1 MTAASGPEAE
11 QATGFRSD
19 IEGLRAVAVLLI
31 LLYHAGVPG
40 LSGGYVGVDVFF
52 VISGFLI
59 TSLLVRELDETGRLD
74 LPQFYAR
81 RARRIL
87 PASLLVLAATLV
99 GGVVFLS
106 PVGLWRV
113 APDIAA
119 AAAYVPNILFAFQ
132 TIDYFH
138 PANVSP
144 VIHYWSLG
152 VEEQFYVVWPVFLWL
167 AHRFAGGA
175 RSRLTWVVVAA
186 IAGSFLLSAFLTSR
200 YPTAAFYLL
209 PTRAWE
215 LGAGALVALAGQ
227 RARGLAP
234 AIANVVGALGLGAI
248 GISAVAFG
256 TSTPFPGTA
265 ALLPVLGSVLVLV
278 GGMGALAGAQGS
290 ASPTWAGVAL
300 GLPPMRYVGRI
311 SYSLYLWHWPVLI
324 LGGIALGAM
333 PKPLPAV
340 VAVTASVALAAVTYR
355 WVEDP
360 LRRGQLIGRR
370 PLRNL
375 TVALVASALVAGAAL
390 GGSRLATARFRQP
403 AAVVTP
409 PAGDDPFGGLIP
421 TVGPISSDG
430 PTPTVWP
437 IRTFGPTV
445 DGPLPADLI
454 PPILNLHRGTVKYN
468 PSADGCSLLTGQTV
482 NGPCTYGNVASPT
495 KVVLFGDS
503 HLAQW
508 WPALERIMAN
518 RDWKVVFLI
527 KTSCTYADV
536 TAMSDSG
543 PKTECDTWRAGALAR
558 IRAEQPALVVVSSN
572 QRPPPVVAGV
582 ALAGAEA
589 TAAMQAGATRT
600 ITTLQSIGARVAVL
614 ADTPQVPF
622 DPADCLSAN
631 ADHVI
636 RCAIPRSQAIDLGW
650 LVAERAAAEG
660 LSATFVDVDAWIC
673 PTDPC
678 PMVIGRYAVFADTNH
693 VTRPFVQGLTNRLDA
708 ALPR

>member
-1 MTAASGPEAE
+1 MTAASGPEPE
-11 QATGFRSD
+11 RATGFRGD

-59 TSLLVRELDETGRLD
+59 TSLLARELDETGRLD

-87 PASLLVLAATLV
+87 PASLLVLAVTLV
-99 GGVVFLS
+99 GCVVFLS
-106 PVGLWRV
+106 PVGLWRA

-167 AHRFAGGA
+167 AHRFATGA
-175 RSRLTWVVVAA
+175 RSRLTWLVIAA
-186 IAGSFLLSAFLTSR
+186 VAGSFVLSVILTSR

-227 RARGLAP
+227 RARTLARS
-234 AIANVVGALGLGAI
+234 IASVGGALGLALI
-248 GISAVAFG
+248 VWSAVAFG
-256 TSTPFPGTA
+256 ASTPFPGTA
-265 ALLPVLGSVLVLV
+265 AVLPVLGTVLVIV
-278 GGMGALAGAQGS
+278 AGIGAHPGARQG
-290 ASPTWAGVAL
+290 TWVAIGL
-300 GLPPMRYVGRI
+300 GSPPMRFVGRI

-324 LGGIALGAM
+324 FSGIALSAL
-333 PKPLPAV
+333 PKPLPAAVAV
-340 VAVTASVALAAVTYR
+340 VASFALAAVTYR
-355 WVEDP
+355 LVEDP
-360 LRRGQLIGRR
+360 LRRGQLVSRR

-375 TVALVASALVAGAAL
+375 TVALVASAVVAGAAL
-390 GGSRLATARFRQP
+390 GGSRLATAKFRQP
-403 AAVVTP
+403 AVEAP
-409 PAGDDPFGGLIP
+409 PAGDDPFAGLIP
-421 TVGPISSDG
+421 TTRPIPTGPIATTGPLPTIG
-430 PTPTVWP
+430 PTA
-437 IRTFGPTV
+437 

-454 PPILNLHRGTVKYN
+454 PPLLNLHRGTVKYN
-468 PSADGCSLLTGQTV
+468 PSSDGCSLLTGQTV
-482 NGPCTYGNVASPT
+482 NGPCTYGNKASAT

-508 WPALERIMAN
+508 WPALERIMAT

-536 TAMSDSG
+536 TAMSDNG
-543 PKTECDTWRAGALAR
+543 PKTECDAWRTGALAR
-558 IRAEQPALVVVSSN
+558 IKAERPALVIVSSN

-589 TAAMQAGATRT
+589 TAAMEAGATRT
-600 ITTLQSIGARVAVL
+600 ISRLQGLGARVAVL
-614 ADTPQVPF
+614 SDTPRVPF

-660 LSATFVDVDAWIC
+660 LGATFVDVDAWIC

-693 VTRPFVQGLTNRLDA
+693 LTRPFVQGLTHRLEA